1 MIFPFEEYCVSLGL
15 LYPSSID
22 IARKTYGN
30 PVNTLWRFAVYVCTY
45 CIWKRPKYSKSNYI
59 PKVSFQILSSWRFR
73 RNKWNSARND
83 VGPRCFWIQ
92 TFWKI
97 FPNFLRIFRVRF
109 QRKSHYIESD
119 NSSSFHGHLCWFLIL
134 FATVTKLF
142 HVRQKLNTKIYY
154 TNKTY
159 LKMTNIIDSFII
171 FL

>member
-1 MIFPFEEYCVSLGL
+1 MKCKPYSKITVEIRTQLKTVKNYIEYICS
-15 LYPSSID
+15 
-22 IARKTYGN
+22 
-30 PVNTLWRFAVYVCTY
+30 VCMYFY
-45 CIWKRPKYSKSNYI
+45 CIWKHPKYSKSNYI
-59 PKVSFQILSSWRFR
+59 PKISFQILSSWRFR

-109 QRKSHYIESD
+109 QRKSNYIESD
-119 NSSSFHGHLCWFLIL
+119 NSSSFHGYLCWFHIL

-154 TNKTY
+154 INKTY
-159 LKMTNIIDSFII
+159 LKMSNITDSFII